1 MSGAITTGNAS
12 LFEGLWMF
20 IAFLDRLTGSAT
32 QAGVACAALV
42 FLGLAPPARAIEL
55 ALPPV
60 AEATASRS
68 KALSSL
74 QLPIGP
80 YADGVLPTQRVEGAV
95 EVAAYRL
102 PLETGSTLALLQTL
116 REQLIGSGFVV
127 IFECETEA
135 CGGFDFRYGLD
146 VLSEPD
152 MHVNLNDF
160 RYLSARR
167 GALEDVALL
176 VSRAGQTGFVQITR
190 VSRQAGGVTGVEPV
204 PPPVKPLVLADPSGP
219 VQDMGRAAMPS
230 LITGL
235 ESGLSM
241 VMADLVFAPGAS
253 SLSTGLYDSV
263 VQLAGWLG
271 ADPRRKVMLVGHTD
285 ASGGLGANLRLSR
298 LRAESVRQALLSIQG
313 VAAEQVQAEGIGPL
327 APRAINLTEEGRRQN
342 RRVEVMVTSTELLEP

>member
-12 LFEGLWMF
+12 LFEGLWML
-20 IAFLDRLTGSAT
+20 IAFLDRLRGSAT

-55 ALPPV
+55 TLPPV

-68 KALSSL
+68 EALSSL

-102 PLETGSTLALLQTL
+102 PLETGSTLELLQAL
-116 REQLIGSGFVV
+116 RDQLIGSGFVV

-190 VSRQAGGVTGVEPV
+190 VSRQAGGVTRMESAP
-204 PPPVKPLVLADPSGP
+204 PLVAADPSGP
-219 VQDMGRAAMPS
+219 VQDMGQVAMPS
-230 LITGL
+230 LVSGL

-263 VQLAGWLG
+263 MQLAGWLG

-285 ASGGLGANLRLSR
+285 ASGGFETNLRLSR

-313 VAAEQVQAEGIGPL
+313 VASEQVQAEGIGPL
-327 APRAINLTEEGRRQN
+327 APRATNLTEEGRRQN